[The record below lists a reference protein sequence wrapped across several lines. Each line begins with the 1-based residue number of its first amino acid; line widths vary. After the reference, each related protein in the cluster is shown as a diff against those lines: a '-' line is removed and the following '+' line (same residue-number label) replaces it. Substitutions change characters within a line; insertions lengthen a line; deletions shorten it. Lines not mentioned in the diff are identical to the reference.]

1 MSVARQKI
9 EHFIR
14 QNDLTVS
21 MLFNVIDTN
30 SDNKVTRLEFKQK
43 LRGLHIGLEE
53 QEIEVLFVEIDRN
66 REGKVSQFEFAK

>member
-1 MSVARQKI
+1 
-9 EHFIR
+9 
-14 QNDLTVS
+14 

-53 QEIEVLFVEIDRN
+53 QEIEVLFIEIDRN